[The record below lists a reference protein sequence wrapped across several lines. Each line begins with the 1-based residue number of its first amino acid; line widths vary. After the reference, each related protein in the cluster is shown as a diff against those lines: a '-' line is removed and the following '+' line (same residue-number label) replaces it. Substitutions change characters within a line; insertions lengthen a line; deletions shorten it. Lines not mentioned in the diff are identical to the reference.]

1 MKFAHHR
8 LETNGKPSIKDLL
21 AKLRTCGER
30 IMPPKTEE
38 GREMEGVPNVRASSY
53 RNYEITA
60 DLPLP
65 ITEE

>member
-21 AKLRTCGER
+21 AKVRTCGER
-30 IMPPKTEE
+30 IIPKTEE
-38 GREMEGVPNVRASSY
+38 GREMGGVPNVRASSY
-53 RNYEITA
+53 RNYKITA